1 MPNLRGFLLL
11 LCTTIAFTPTA
22 FTAHHSSDDGETALS
37 PIEKAAEYPLLLRRT
52 TLIVRDL
59 EASLA
64 LYQKALGMEIIYDE
78 QIARLGLCD
87 QVGIDARIGAGNE

>member
-1 MPNLRGFLLL
+1 MPNFRGFLLL

-52 TLIVRDL
+52 TLIVRDI

-64 LYQKALGMEIIYDE
+64 LYQSALGMEIIYDE
-78 QIARLGLCD
+78 QIARPHASEDREQRLRD
-87 QVGIDARIGAGNE
+87 RKSVV